1 MLDIPKSF
9 HLKTVGIAI
18 AVLFGTFSSNAQ
30 EDPAIGMAGNPVQF
44 EAVIDPE
51 TGDIVV
57 LEVMSPMHDLGGFN
71 TPEGTLTLNEVQPQ
85 AFAYFDQQGNIA
97 EAFYA
102 PITPADQAFIFDRL
116 DAGGSITPV
125 TIWGRATRTLP
136 SVDEVQEITEAA
148 LNAALGMVCAG
159 SPRAEEISAS
169 VRLAVALG
177 LEGSFD
183 LSMTWRPARDCP
195 Q

>member
-1 MLDIPKSF
+1 MMSLSKVRCLSVFAISF
-9 HLKTVGIAI
+9 ALSI
-18 AVLFGTFSSNAQ
+18 SSKGAFAQ
-30 EDPAIGMAGNPVQF
+30 EDMATGQGSNLIEF
-44 EAVIDPE
+44 EAMIVPD

-57 LEVMSPMHDLGGFN
+57 TELMPMMHDFGDFN
-71 TPEGTLTLNEVQPQ
+71 ALESELTLNEVQPQ
-85 AFAYFDQQGNIA
+85 AFAYLDPQGNIA

-102 PITPADQAFIFDRL
+102 PITPADQDFIFDRL

-125 TIWGRATRTLP
+125 RIWGRATRNLP
-136 SVDEVQEITEAA
+136 SVDEVQEITQAA
-148 LNAALGMVCAG
+148 LNAALDMVCAG

-195 Q
+195 P